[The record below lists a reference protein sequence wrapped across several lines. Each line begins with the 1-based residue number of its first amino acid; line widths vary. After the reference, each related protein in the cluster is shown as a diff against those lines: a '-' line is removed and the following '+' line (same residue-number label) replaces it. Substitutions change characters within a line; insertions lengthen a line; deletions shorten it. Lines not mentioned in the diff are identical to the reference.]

1 MIEFSDGRYRVHGPL
16 TLTTVQPILLHS
28 EPRFD
33 GTDIRIDLS
42 GVTETDSSAV
52 GLLLAWT
59 RAAAAHGGRISFE
72 NLPGNL
78 RALIEL
84 YEVGELLPGA

>member
-1 MIEFSDGRYRVHGPL
+1 MIELSDGRYLVQGPL
-16 TLTTVQPILLHS
+16 TLATVQQMLLHS

-33 GTDIRIDLS
+33 GNDIRIDLS
-42 GVTETDSSAV
+42 GVSEADSSAV

-59 RAAAAHGGRISFE
+59 RAAAARGGRIRFE

-78 RALIEL
+78 SALIKL

>member
-1 MIEFSDGRYRVHGPL
+1 MIEFSDGRYRVQGPL
-16 TLTTVQPILLHS
+16 TLATVQPMLLHS

-33 GTDIRIDLS
+33 GTDIRVDLS
-42 GVTETDSSAV
+42 GVTEADSSAV

-59 RAAAAHGGRISFE
+59 RAAAARGGRISFE

-78 RALIEL
+78 TALIKL